1 MDGWMDGWMDK
12 YDLSCLVVL
21 NRRQTHKASFYQH
34 SMTTAWIVAKGMEK
48 FLSDGNGD
56 KIM

>member
-1 MDGWMDGWMDK
+1 MDGWMDK